1 MLKFSRLGLVVSL
14 LCAAPAVAVVSAS
27 SAEAAELTGQQIVE
41 QMLDK
46 EALGFQT
53 GQVSMTLLVQDAGG
67 ESRERRLTIR
77 GMQEQGQ
84 LRALV
89 RVTAP
94 SEVSGQAYLF
104 RESAKGEDDFYV
116 FMPALDDAPRRISGS
131 QKNGSFMGTHLS
143 YSDLESRDL
152 KEGTYT
158 RQPDEKVGN
167 ADCYRVE
174 VKPKQR
180 SAGQAAS
187 TVAWVRKSDMMPLRV
202 RYFDD
207 KGAATKT
214 LFVEQTAVSGGKSY
228 VRRLTIRPAS
238 GGSTTRVLDTVDF
251 AVVPAAAEMT
261 PQALAR

>member
-1 MLKFSRLGLVVSL
+1 
-14 LCAAPAVAVVSAS
+14 
-27 SAEAAELTGQQIVE
+27 
-41 QMLDK
+41 
-46 EALGFQT
+46 
-53 GQVSMTLLVQDAGG
+53 
-67 ESRERRLTIR
+67 
-77 GMQEQGQ
+77 
-84 LRALV
+84 
-89 RVTAP
+89 
-94 SEVSGQAYLF
+94 
-104 RESAKGEDDFYV
+104 
-116 FMPALDDAPRRISGS
+116 MPALDEAPRRISGS

-152 KEGTYT
+152 KEGSYT
-158 RQPDEKVGN
+158 KQADEKIGN

-187 TVAWVRKSDMMPLRV
+187 TVVWVRKSDMMPMRV

-207 KGAATKT
+207 KGVATKT

-238 GGSTTRVLDTVDF
+238 GGSTTMVLDAVDF